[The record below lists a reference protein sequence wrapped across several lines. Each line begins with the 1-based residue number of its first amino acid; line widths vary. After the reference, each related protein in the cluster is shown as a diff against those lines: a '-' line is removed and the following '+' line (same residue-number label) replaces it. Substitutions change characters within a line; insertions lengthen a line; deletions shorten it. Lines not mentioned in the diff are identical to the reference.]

1 MADEPTPATTR
12 NRRTTAPIAD
22 HALIS
27 NCQGAALVARDGTID
42 WACLPRFDSPAIFA
56 SILDVDAGHWSLAP
70 IEPATSSRRY
80 LGDTMVVCTEW
91 QTDRGRCEVWDLL
104 TLGEDERGHRIGLHA
119 PAGIVRVVMGMEGSI
134 TLRTELA
141 LRPEYGLV
149 LPQLVEGPG
158 HVLARGS
165 ATAAIASAPAAWEL
179 HPDTGTAAA
188 AVDVVAGQRVAFG
201 IRIHDPWGEPPR
213 PWSQDDMLQYAD
225 DTLSAWESWSALH
238 QSYDGPYAELVSH
251 SGRVLQ
257 ALTYA
262 PSGAI
267 IAAPTTS
274 LPESL
279 GGSRNWDYRY
289 AWVRDA
295 SLTLE
300 ALWVAACPD
309 EAEHFFRFFATAAG
323 TRTSGRDP
331 LPIMFG
337 IGGERHLPEAELA
350 HLDGHR
356 DSRPVR
362 IGNGAWD
369 QVQLDVYG
377 ELLGAACQ
385 LIEQLGEL
393 DDVTAR
399 FLRELADAAVDRWEE
414 PDQGIWEIRGA
425 PRHFTYSKLMCWVAA
440 DRACRLADRIGASD
454 DQVERWQRAR
464 RDICDE
470 ITTRAWNESIGAFT
484 QSFDGTELDA
494 SVLMMAIV
502 GFLPADDPRMRST
515 IETIAAQLTDDQGF
529 VFRYLGGDELDGEEG
544 TFALCT
550 FWLAHC
556 WALLGDTERARALC
570 DRMAAYANDVG
581 LFAEEIDPHTGELL
595 GNFPQAFTHIGLV
608 NAAWAIHAAETNRR
622 DHTV

>member
-1 MADEPTPATTR
+1 MEDVVEHVRPPA
-12 NRRTTAPIAD
+12 IAD

-27 NCQGAALVARDGTID
+27 NCQGAALVALDGTID
-42 WACLPRFDSPAIFA
+42 WACLPRFDSPALLA
-56 SILDVDAGHWSLAP
+56 SLLDPEAGYWSLRP
-70 IEPATSSRRY
+70 SDDGTVSRRY
-80 LGDTMVVCTEW
+80 LGETMVVCTEW
-91 QTDRGRCEVWDLL
+91 RTPSGRIEVWDLL
-104 TLGEDERGHRIGLHA
+104 PLGEHERGHHIGQHA
-119 PAGIVRVVMGMEGSI
+119 PPGIIRVVRGREGAV
-134 TLRTELA
+134 TMDTDLA

-149 LPQLVEGPG
+149 CPQLVASGDDG
-158 HVLARGS
+158 VLARGG
-165 ATAAIASAPAAWEL
+165 ATAALVSGPAGWEIDTEAGTVRSTVTIA
-179 HPDTGTAAA
+179 
-188 AVDVVAGQRVAFG
+188 AGQRLGFG
-201 IRIHDPWGEPPR
+201 LRLHDPWSEPPD
-213 PWSQDDMLQYAD
+213 PWSQDELLQHAD
-225 DTLSAWESWSALH
+225 DTIAAWESWSELH

-262 PSGAI
+262 PSGAV

-274 LPESL
+274 LPEAL

-295 SLTLE
+295 SLTQE

-323 TRTSGRDP
+323 TRMTSGDP

-337 IGGERHLPEAELA
+337 IGGERHLPEAELD
-350 HLDGHR
+350 HLAGYR
-356 DSRPVR
+356 GSRPVR

-393 DDVTAR
+393 DDITSR
-399 FLRELADAAVDRWEE
+399 FLCDLADAAVDRWQV
-414 PDQGIWEIRGA
+414 PDQGIWEIRGE

-440 DRACRLADRIGASD
+440 DRACQLADRIGAHD
-454 DQVERWQRAR
+454 EQVERWDAAR
-464 RDICDE
+464 HE
-470 ITTRAWNESIGAFT
+470 IRYVITDRAWSESLGAFA
-484 QSFDGTELDA
+484 QSFDSDDLDA

-502 GFLPADDPRMRST
+502 GFLPADDPRMQST
-515 IETIAAQLTDDQGF
+515 IETIAAQLTDEQGF
-529 VFRYLGGDELDGEEG
+529 VYRYRSEDELEGKEG
-544 TFALCT
+544 TFALCS

-556 WALLGDTERARALC
+556 WALLGNVGRARELC
-570 DRMAAYANDVG
+570 DRLAACANDVG
-581 LFAEEIDPHTGELL
+581 LFSEEIDPDTGELL

-608 NAAWAIHAAETNRR
+608 NAAWAIHVAEQN
-622 DHTV
+622 DQPHTV

>member
-1 MADEPTPATTR
+1 VGDVVERVRPPA
-12 NRRTTAPIAD
+12 IAD

-27 NCQGAALVARDGTID
+27 NCQGSALVARDGTID
-42 WACLPRFDSPAIFA
+42 WACLPRFDSPAVLA
-56 SILDVDAGHWSLAP
+56 SLLDAEAGHWSLRP
-70 IEPATSSRRY
+70 SDDGTVSRRY
-80 LGDTMVVCTEW
+80 LAETMAVCTEW
-91 QTDRGRCEVWDLL
+91 RTPSGRIEVWDLL
-104 TLGEDERGHRIGLHA
+104 PLGEHERGHHIGQHA
-119 PAGIVRVVMGMEGSI
+119 PAGIIRVVIGKEGSVSI
-134 TLRTELA
+134 GTELA

-149 LPQLVEGPG
+149 RPQLVERGG
-158 HVLARGS
+158 GVLARGG
-165 ATAAIASAPAAWEL
+165 ATAAVVSGPGGWEIDTEAATVRSTVTL
-179 HPDTGTAAA
+179 A
-188 AVDVVAGQRVAFG
+188 AGQRLGFG
-201 IRIHDPWGEPPR
+201 LRLHDPWSEPPD
-213 PWSQDDMLQYAD
+213 PWSQDELLQHAD
-225 DTLSAWESWSALH
+225 DTIAAWESWSELH

-262 PSGAI
+262 PSGAV

-323 TRTSGRDP
+323 TRMTDGDP

-337 IGGERHLPEAELA
+337 VGGERHLPEAELG
-350 HLDGHR
+350 HLAGYR

-362 IGNGAWD
+362 VGNGAWD

-393 DDVTAR
+393 DDITAR
-399 FLRELADAAVDRWEE
+399 FLCDLADAAVDRWRE
-414 PDQGIWEIRGA
+414 PDQGIWEIRGE

-440 DRACRLADRIGASD
+440 DRACRLADRLGARD
-454 DQVERWQRAR
+454 EQVERWDAAR
-464 RDICDE
+464 HEIRVE
-470 ITTRAWNESIGAFT
+470 ITSRAWSESLDAFV
-484 QSFDGTELDA
+484 QSFDSDELDA

-515 IETIAAQLTDDQGF
+515 IETIAAQLTDDEGF
-529 VFRYLGGDELDGEEG
+529 VYRYRSDDQLDGEEG

-556 WALLGDTERARALC
+556 WALLGDVERARELC
-570 DRMAAYANDVG
+570 DRMVACANDVG
-581 LFAEEIDPHTGELL
+581 LFSEEIDPKTGELL

-608 NAAWAIHAAETNRR
+608 NAAWAIHVAER
-622 DHTV
+622 DDQPHTV

>member
-1 MADEPTPATTR
+1 VSNAHRHRGPSA
-12 NRRTTAPIAD
+12 AIGD

-27 NCQGAALVARDGTID
+27 NCQGSALVALDGTID
-42 WACLPRFDSPAIFA
+42 WACLPRFDSPAVLA
-56 SILDVDAGHWSLAP
+56 SLLDPDAGHWSLAP
-70 IEPATSSRRY
+70 TDGGTASRRY
-80 LGDTMVVCTEW
+80 LGETMAVCTEW
-91 QTDRGRCEVWDLL
+91 QTPSGRVEVWDLL
-104 TLGEDERGHRIGLHA
+104 PLGEHERGHHIGQHA
-119 PAGIVRVVMGMEGSI
+119 PPGIIRVVVGCEGSVAI
-134 TLRTELA
+134 DTELA

-149 LPQLVEGPG
+149 RPQVTASGG
-158 HVLARGS
+158 GAVLARGG
-165 ATAAIASAPAAWEL
+165 ATAALIAGSGWEIDTEAA
-179 HPDTGTAAA
+179 TVRSTVTIA
-188 AVDVVAGQRVAFG
+188 AGQRLGFG
-201 IRIHDPWGEPPR
+201 LRLHDPWGEVPD
-213 PWSQDDMLQYAD
+213 PWAQDELLQHAD
-225 DTLSAWESWSALH
+225 DTIAAWESWSELH

-262 PSGAI
+262 PSGAV

-274 LPESL
+274 LPEVL

-323 TRTSGRDP
+323 TRMTSGDP

-350 HLDGHR
+350 HLAGFR
-356 DSRPVR
+356 ESRPVR

-385 LIEQLGEL
+385 LIEQLGEI
-393 DDVTAR
+393 DDITAG
-399 FLRELADAAVDRWEE
+399 FLCDLADAAVSRWRE
-414 PDQGIWEIRGA
+414 PDQGIWEIRGE

-440 DRACRLADRIGASD
+440 DRACQLADRIGASAE
-454 DQVERWQRAR
+454 QVERWDAAR
-464 RDICDE
+464 HEICAE
-470 ITTRAWNESIGAFT
+470 ITDRAWSEPLGAFA
-484 QSFDGTELDA
+484 QSFDSDEPDA

-515 IETIAAQLTDDQGF
+515 IETIATDLTDEQGF
-529 VFRYLGGDELDGEEG
+529 VYRYLTEDELDGEEG
-544 TFALCT
+544 AFALCT

-556 WALLGDTERARALC
+556 WALLGEVGRARELC
-570 DRMAAYANDVG
+570 DRMVSCANDVG
-581 LFAEEIDPHTGELL
+581 LFAEEIDPDTGEML

-608 NAAWAIHAAETNRR
+608 NAAWAIHVAER
-622 DHTV
+622 DDQPHTV

>member
-1 MADEPTPATTR
+1 MADEAVPRTTR
-12 NRRTTAPIAD
+12 NRTAAAIAD

-27 NCQGAALVARDGTID
+27 NCQGAALVTRDGTID
-42 WACLPRFDSPAIFA
+42 WACLPRFDGSAIFA
-56 SILDVDAGHWSLAP
+56 SILDPDAGHWSLAP
-70 IEPATSSRRY
+70 TDSATPSRRY
-80 LGDTMVVCTEW
+80 LSDTMVVCTEW
-91 QTDRGRCEVWDLL
+91 ETDSGRCEVWDLL
-104 TLGEDERGHRIGLHA
+104 TLGDDERGHRIGLHA
-119 PAGIVRVVMGMEGSI
+119 PAGIVRVVVGVEGSV
-134 TLRTELA
+134 TLRSELA

-149 LPQLVEGPG
+149 RPQLVGGPG
-158 HVLARGS
+158 CVLARGG
-165 ATAAIASAPAAWEL
+165 ATAAVASAPMGWEI
-179 HPDTGTAAA
+179 HHDDGTAGAT
-188 AVDVVAGQRVAFG
+188 VEVEAGQRVAFG
-201 IRIHDPWGEPPR
+201 VQLHDPWDEPPR
-213 PWSQDDMLQYAD
+213 PWSQDELLRHAD
-225 DTLSAWESWSALH
+225 DTIAAWESWSSLH

-262 PSGAI
+262 PSGAV

-274 LPESL
+274 LPESV

-323 TRTSGRDP
+323 TRTSGGEP

-337 IGGERHLPEAELA
+337 VGGERHLPEAELA
-350 HLDGHR
+350 HLAGHGG
-356 DSRPVR
+356 SRPVR
-362 IGNGAWD
+362 IGNDAWN

-399 FLRELADAAVDRWEE
+399 FLCELADAAVDRWEE

-454 DQVERWQRAR
+454 DQVERWQSAR
-464 RDICDE
+464 RDICDA
-470 ITTRAWNESIGAFT
+470 ITSRAWNESIGAFT
-484 QSFDGTELDA
+484 QSFDSTDLDA
-494 SVLMMAIV
+494 SLLMMAIV
-502 GFLPADDPRMRST
+502 GFLPADDPKMRST
-515 IETIAAQLTDDQGF
+515 IETIDAQLTDDQGF
-529 VFRYLGGDELDGEEG
+529 VYRYLGDDELDGEEG

-556 WALLGDTERARALC
+556 WALLGDPERARALC
-570 DRMAAYANDVG
+570 DQMVACANDVG
-581 LFAEEIDPHTGELL
+581 LFSEEIDPHTGELL

-608 NAAWAIHAAETNRR
+608 NAAWAIHVAES
-622 DHTV
+622 DQGAHVV